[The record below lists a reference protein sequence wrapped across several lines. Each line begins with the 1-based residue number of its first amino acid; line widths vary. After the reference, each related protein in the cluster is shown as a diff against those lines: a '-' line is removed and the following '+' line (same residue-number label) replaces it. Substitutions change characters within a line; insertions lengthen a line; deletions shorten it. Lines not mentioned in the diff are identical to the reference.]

1 MTEIIYGVRRTD
13 GKIISIKEVPDNMS
27 GLLCNCV
34 CSNCGKE
41 LQACSLQGK
50 VRPYFRHHNDSKT
63 GESIQCNPNIANE
76 TALHQLAKQIIKE
89 ERKILLP
96 RKEISILEAGINDIS
111 KKIENSIPRF
121 VFQSSMTIYAQSV
134 ELEKHLGAFKPDV
147 FIKTESEEL
156 SVEIFVS
163 HRVNEDK
170 KNKAREYGADM
181 LEIDLSSFAETPVS
195 SDELRDI
202 ILTSEKHK
210 RWIYYPVSQECL
222 VQAKSYYKNKIE
234 EYSKRTIV
242 KTQRTYESS
251 FYTKRNNY
259 NESYHSYSQRDR
271 IREEDYPFYLEI
283 KDRFNEN
290 HEQIIDSRGKRWF
303 KCDYCGDKLLYGA
316 FSKFNVDRNPNL
328 GVCTMCC
335 HRYKLFG

>member
-50 VRPYFRHHNDSKT
+50 VRAYFRHHNDSKT

-96 RKEISILEAGINDIS
+96 RKEISILEAGINDLS
-111 KKIENSIPRF
+111 KEIENSIPRF
-121 VFQSSMTIYAQSV
+121 VFQCSMTIHAQSV
-134 ELEKHLGAFKPDV
+134 ELEKHLGVFKPDV
-147 FIKTESEEL
+147 FIKTENEEL

-195 SDELRDI
+195 SDELREI
-202 ILTSEKHK
+202 VLTSEKHK
-210 RWIYYPVSQECL
+210 RWIYYPVSQEWL

-234 EYSKRTIV
+234 EYSKRTVV
-242 KTQRTYESS
+242 KTKRTYESTS
-251 FYTKRNNY
+251 YTKRNNY
-259 NESYHSYSQRDR
+259 KESYNSYSQ
-271 IREEDYPFYLEI
+271 
-283 KDRFNEN
+283 KRF
-290 HEQIIDSRGKRWF
+290 
-303 KCDYCGDKLLYGA
+303 
-316 FSKFNVDRNPNL
+316 
-328 GVCTMCC
+328 
-335 HRYKLFG
+335 